1 MVSCALSCI
10 AQSELQ
16 PSWRRGAGALAPALA
31 ANGALTTVSL
41 TGNKLGDEGW
51 GAICGSMDSK
61 IMSMDAS
68 SEDIGPA
75 GVKLIAEVLRTSV
88 TGALTSVKIRG
99 NELRDEGW
107 GAIFA
112 AICGNKDSKIVS
124 MDASS
129 ENISPAGVK
138 LILLCNCK
146 ALQGKA
152 GFKLHF
158 CDACAC
164 CLGFVIIAM
173 CLLLVQGLIIV
184 KVARN

>member
-1 MVSCALSCI
+1 M
-10 AQSELQ
+10 
-16 PSWRRGAGALAPALA
+16 A
-31 ANGALTTVSL
+31 AN
-41 TGNKLGDEGW
+41 
-51 GAICGSMDSK
+51 
-61 IMSMDAS
+61 
-68 SEDIGPA
+68 
-75 GVKLIAEVLRTSV
+75 
-88 TGALTSVKIRG
+88 GALTSVKIRG

-138 LILLCNCK
+138 PILLCNCK

-184 KVARN
+184 KVAWN